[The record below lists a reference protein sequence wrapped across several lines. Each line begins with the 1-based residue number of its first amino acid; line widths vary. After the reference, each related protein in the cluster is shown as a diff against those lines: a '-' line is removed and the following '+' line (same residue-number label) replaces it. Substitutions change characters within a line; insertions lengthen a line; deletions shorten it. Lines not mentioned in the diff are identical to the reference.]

1 VETLAY
7 VAVASSNVVE
17 RYILNQDDPFNDEER
32 ESLELI
38 ITTTSSLAITYP
50 YLGVLPPPRRS

>member
-50 YLGVLPPPRRS
+50 Y